1 MKILAHGIDLV
12 EFGRLEQM
20 LDRHGQQML
29 DRIFTVREQADA
41 EHLRNRLERLA
52 GRFAAKEAVMKLVGT
67 GWRDGIAWT
76 DVEVFNDALGRP
88 VVNICGRVKELA
100 DARGVQQITLSI
112 THTDRFAIASAVALA
127 DASPP
132 TEEHP
137 MLPGFE

>member
-20 LDRHGQQML
+20 LEKHGRRML
-29 DRIFTVREQADA
+29 DRIFTDREQTDADNV
-41 EHLRNRLERLA
+41 RNRLERLA

-76 DVEVFNDALGRP
+76 DVEVINNALGQP
-88 VVNICGRVKELA
+88 IVNISGRVKELA
-100 DARGVQQITLSI
+100 DYKGVEQITISI

-127 DASPP
+127 GEAAFPD
-132 TEEHP
+132 THP
-137 MLPGFE
+137 YLPGFE

>member
-20 LDRHGQQML
+20 LDRHGQRML
-29 DRIFTVREQADA
+29 DRIFTVREQDDA
-41 EHLRNRLERLA
+41 EHLRNRIERLA

-76 DVEVFNDALGRP
+76 DVEVFNDSLGRP

-100 DARGVQQITLSI
+100 DTRGIDQITLSI

-127 DASPP
+127 DAAPSS
-132 TEEHP
+132 EEHP